1 VASMLRLALSL
12 SLASLAAAGINLD
25 DHFSR
30 STKLQSPSQLDSQV
44 SKAVNGGKTL
54 FVRIIASDG

>member
-1 VASMLRLALSL
+1 MLRLALSL

-30 STKLQSPSQLDSQV
+30 STKLQSPSQLDSQGEPLCH
-44 SKAVNGGKTL
+44 SIVNEK
-54 FVRIIASDG
+54 